1 LAPLGG
7 LRTEALRR
15 LSREVRTE
23 LAALMCSS
31 MTLEARSAEDLSWSS
46 SAGITG
52 APRGLGGA
60 EPPST
65 VITSRSPPPLSL
77 SSLRSPSS

>member
-1 LAPLGG
+1 MAPLGG

-31 MTLEARSAEDLSWSS
+31 MTLVW
-46 SAGITG
+46 
-52 APRGLGGA
+52 
-60 EPPST
+60 
-65 VITSRSPPPLSL
+65 
-77 SSLRSPSS
+77 

>member
-1 LAPLGG
+1 MAPLGG

-31 MTLEARSAEDLSWSS
+31 MTLE
-46 SAGITG
+46 GQG
-52 APRGLGGA
+52 QG
-60 EPPST
+60 
-65 VITSRSPPPLSL
+65 
-77 SSLRSPSS
+77 